1 MSRIRLE
8 LVPELGHVNP
18 QVVGLPDRVDPP
30 DFLQQLPMG
39 NDFARLLYQGLQQT
53 ILVRRQVNF
62 LTPKEDL
69 PPPQIHPQAVFD
81 ELGIFLTRFG
91 TGGMPQRDPH
101 PGKELFHT
109 ERFGQVVVG
118 PGIESRH
125 LVRLTPSC
133 RKDDD
138 GP

>member
-1 MSRIRLE
+1 
-8 LVPELGHVNP
+8 
-18 QVVGLPDRVDPP
+18 
-30 DFLQQLPMG
+30 MG

-91 TGGMPQRDPH
+91 ERDSSY
-101 PGKELFHT
+101 L
-109 ERFGQVVVG
+109 
-118 PGIESRH
+118 
-125 LVRLTPSC
+125 L
-133 RKDDD
+133 D
-138 GP
+138 